1 MKKIIFLI
9 ITMIALMLVSCSYA
23 KDDPISLAK
32 NYDEQGYEVELIV
45 DNEEINDFADEV
57 EIKGKAIYCLV
68 AVTPNDGEDQEKMG
82 VYIYCNDN
90 DSAIKMEE
98 DLEEF
103 VSNNEDYFREDII
116 RLTVNRKNNVVF
128 IGSEN
133 AWEDNQ

>member
-1 MKKIIFLI
+1 MKKIIFSI
-9 ITMIALMLVSCSYA
+9 ITMIALMLVSCSNS

-32 NYDEQGYEVELIV
+32 SYDEKGYEVEMIV
-45 DNEEINDFADEV
+45 DNEEINDFADEL
-57 EIKGKAIYCLV
+57 EIKGKAIYCIV
-68 AVTPNDGEDQEKMG
+68 AVAPNDGDDLEKSG

-103 VSNNEDYFREDII
+103 ADNNEDFREDIL
-116 RLTVNRKNNVVF
+116 RHTVNRKNNIVF

-133 AWEDNQ
+133 TWEDNQ

>member
-9 ITMIALMLVSCSYA
+9 ITMIALMLASCSDD

-32 NYDEQGYEVELIV
+32 NYDEKGYEVEMIV
-45 DNEEINDFADEV
+45 DSEDINDFADEV

-68 AVTPNDGEDQEKMG
+68 AVTPNDGEDHEKFG

-98 DLEEF
+98 DLAEF
-103 VSNNEDYFREDII
+103 VSNNEDFREDII
-116 RLTVNRKNNVVF
+116 RHTVNRKNNVVF